1 MRSNYE
7 YKSAAKSALKDNWA
21 IAALTAFVQ
30 TLLSAGLLLNIFVL
44 NPLNTGFRN
53 ALRKL
58 MHREDN
64 DVFSGAFNIGFN
76 DYTHKVATDLLRDV
90 YIFLWGLLLW
100 VPGIIKHYSYACVD
114 YLLIDKPELSADE
127 TIHISRQMMSGH
139 KWDLFC
145 LDLSFIGW
153 ALICL
158 FFTLGIGFFWLSP
171 YVKTARAAF
180 YEDLIAEYEAKA
192 V

>member
-1 MRSNYE
+1 MKTNNE
-7 YKSAAKSALKDNWA
+7 YKTAAKAALKGNWA
-21 IAALTAFVQ
+21 ISALTAFVQ
-30 TLLSAGLLLNIFVL
+30 TLLSAGMLLNIFVL

-58 MHREDN
+58 MHKEDN
-64 DVFSGAFNIGFN
+64 DVFSNSFNIGFD

-90 YIFLWGLLLW
+90 FIFLWFLLLF
-100 VPGIIKHYSYACVD
+100 VPGAIKHYSYACVD
-114 YLLIDKPELSADE
+114 YLLIDKPDLSADE
-127 TIHISRQMMSGH
+127 TIHLSREMMKGH
-139 KWDLFC
+139 KWQLFC
-145 LDLSFIGW
+145 LDLSFLGW

-158 FFTLGIGFFWLSP
+158 VFTVGIGFFWLSP

-180 YEDLIAEYEAKA
+180 YEDLVAEYEAKA

>member
-1 MRSNYE
+1 MKSNYE
-7 YKSAAKSALKDNWA
+7 YKTAAKAALEGNWA
-21 IAALTAFVQ
+21 ISALTSFVQ
-30 TLLSAGLLLNIFVL
+30 TLLSAGMLINIFVL
-44 NPLNTGFRN
+44 NPLVTGFRN

-58 MHREDN
+58 MHKEDN
-64 DVFSGAFNIGFN
+64 DVFSNAFNIGFN

-90 YIFLWGLLLW
+90 YIFLWGMLLI
-100 VPGIIKHYSYACVD
+100 VPGLVKSYSYSCVD
-114 YLLIDKPELSADE
+114 FLLIDKPELDADA
-127 TIHISRQMMSGH
+127 TIHLSREMMKGH

-158 FFTLGIGFFWLSP
+158 VFTVGIGFFWLSP
-171 YVKTARAAF
+171 YIKTARAAF
-180 YEDLIAEYEAKA
+180 YEDLVAEYEAQT

>member
-1 MRSNYE
+1 MKSNYE
-7 YKSAAKSALKDNWA
+7 YKTAAKAALKGNWA
-21 IAALTAFVQ
+21 ISALTSFVQ
-30 TLLSAGLLLNIFVL
+30 TLLSAGMLLNIFVL

-58 MHREDN
+58 MHKEDN
-64 DVFSGAFNIGFN
+64 DVFSNAFNIGFN

-90 YIFLWGLLLW
+90 YIFLWGMLLF
-100 VPGIIKHYSYACVD
+100 VPGIVKSYSYACVD
-114 YLLIDKPELSADE
+114 YLLIDDPELDADA
-127 TIHISRQMMSGH
+127 TIHRSRELMAGH

-158 FFTLGIGFFWLSP
+158 VFTAGIGFFWLSP

-180 YEDLIAEYEAKA
+180 YEDLVAESISAE
-192 V
+192 

>member
-1 MRSNYE
+1 MKSNYE
-7 YKSAAKSALKDNWA
+7 YKTAAKAALNGNWA
-21 IAALTAFVQ
+21 IAALTALVQ
-30 TLLSAGLLLNIFVL
+30 SLLSAGMLLNIFVL
-44 NPLNTGFRN
+44 NPLTTGFRN

-58 MHREDN
+58 IHREDN
-64 DVFSGAFNIGFN
+64 DVFSMAFNIGFN

-90 YIFLWGLLLW
+90 YIFCWGLLLW

-114 YLLIDKPELSADE
+114 FLLIDKPELSADE
-127 TIHISRQMMSGH
+127 TIHLSREMMRGH

-180 YEDLIAEYEAKA
+180 YEDLASEYEAQA

>member
-1 MRSNYE
+1 MKSSNE
-7 YKSAAKSALKDNWA
+7 YKTAAKAALKGNWA
-21 IAALTAFVQ
+21 ISALTAFVQ
-30 TLLSAGLLLNIFVL
+30 TLLSAGMLLNIFVL

-58 MHREDN
+58 MHKEDN
-64 DVFSGAFNIGFN
+64 DVFSNSFNIGFD

-90 YIFLWGLLLW
+90 YIFLWGMLLI
-100 VPGIIKHYSYACVD
+100 VPGIVKKYSYACVD
-114 YLLIDKPELSADE
+114 YLLIDNPDLDADA
-127 TIHISRQMMSGH
+127 TIHRSRELMAGH

-153 ALICL
+153 AFICL
-158 FFTLGIGFFWLSP
+158 VFTAGIGFFWLSP

-180 YEDLIAEYEAKA
+180 YEDLVAESVSAE
-192 V
+192 

>member
-1 MRSNYE
+1 MKSNYE
-7 YKSAAKSALKDNWA
+7 YKTAAKAALKDNWA
-21 IAALTAFVQ
+21 ISALTAFVQ

-58 MHREDN
+58 MHKEDN

-100 VPGIIKHYSYACVD
+100 IPGIIKHYSYACVD
-114 YLLIDKPELSADE
+114 YLLIDNPDLSADE
-127 TIHISRQMMSGH
+127 TIHRSRELMAGH

-158 FFTLGIGFFWLSP
+158 VFTLGIGFFWLSP

-180 YEDLIAEYEAKA
+180 YEDLVAESVTAE
-192 V
+192 